1 MENHYLSLE
10 NREKMTINQV
20 VDVDAFDENN
30 LWANIKDG
38 AIEIS
43 GEKLSVAKLDLEEGI
58 LVVTG
63 TICTFSYSDKRI
75 KEKGRI
81 MKVLRKNHD

>member
-1 MENHYLSLE
+1 MENHYLTLE
-10 NREKMTINQV
+10 NREKMTINHV
-20 VDVDAFDENN
+20 VDVDAFDEKN

-43 GEKLSVAKLDLEEGI
+43 GENLSVLKLDLEEGI
-58 LVVTG
+58 LVITG
-63 TICTFSYSDKRI
+63 TICTFSYSDKKI

-81 MKVLRKNHD
+81 MKVFRKNYD

>member
-1 MENHYLSLE
+1 
-10 NREKMTINQV
+10 MTINHV
-20 VDVDAFDENN
+20 VDVDAFDEKN

-43 GEKLSVAKLDLEEGI
+43 GENLSVLKLDLEEGI
-58 LVVTG
+58 LVITG
-63 TICTFSYSDKRI
+63 TICTFSYSDKKN

-81 MKVLRKNHD
+81 MKVLRKNYD